1 MLGWCLCGPVYLRG
15 NKRKLAGRRASL
27 PRASGPQ
34 RLSAKASPIPGFSD
48 GETEGFKLQGLPES
62 SRMAA
67 LSLGSVGGTAK
78 PWGRGRAG
86 GESVHLRCEP
96 GRLRAGL
103 RSLAIFSLFPQLGS
117 PGAWNLLEMCEP
129 AGSGRREPRLGP
141 RATVSIG
148 WDMGGAGGRLSPF
161 WDRRHPAY
169 AWLSHPQVS
178 LVVTSSAAPSAPRQ
192 QAENPSSSEPPP
204 LPLQRLLQWAVPV
217 PPVSLQPSPP
227 KPHTPPSLE
236 ASLDAQGLGVPV
248 RAVSWWPGSRG
259 GTPAPAPGLSGW
271 WGAAV
276 QAGWGRWL
284 RMATSLEPQV
294 LEREPHTA
302 AHPAGDEHVQ
312 DLRGHPA
319 LRPQLRADTR
329 VIAAVTT
336 PPRPQMLLVSNMCQ
350 PEQRDG

>member
-1 MLGWCLCGPVYLRG
+1 
-15 NKRKLAGRRASL
+15 
-27 PRASGPQ
+27 
-34 RLSAKASPIPGFSD
+34 
-48 GETEGFKLQGLPES
+48 
-62 SRMAA
+62 MAA
-67 LSLGSVGGTAK
+67 LSLGSVGGTAT

-86 GESVHLRCEP
+86 SESVHLRCEP
-96 GRLRAGL
+96 GRLRAGP
-103 RSLAIFSLFPQLGS
+103 SSPAILSLFPQLGS

-169 AWLSHPQVS
+169 AWLSHPQAS
-178 LVVTSSAAPSAPRQ
+178 RVVTSSAAPSAPRQ
-192 QAENPSSSEPPP
+192 QAEKPSSSEHRPHRPCSAFSSVPCPCSRGHPNPTP
-204 LPLQRLLQWAVPV
+204 LPLWRLLWMHRAW
-217 PPVSLQPSPP
+217 VSPSGLSPGGQVAEDPQPQP
-227 KPHTPPSLE
+227 
-236 ASLDAQGLGVPV
+236 
-248 RAVSWWPGSRG
+248 
-259 GTPAPAPGLSGW
+259 PGLSGRR
-271 WGAAV
+271 GAAV

-284 RMATSLEPQV
+284 RTATSLEPQL

-302 AHPAGDEHVQ
+302 ARPVGDKHVQ
-312 DLRGHPA
+312 DLRGHLA

-350 PEQRDG
+350 PEQCAG